1 MLNNLILREE
11 GEVGFMVEEDLQEWQ
26 EALYQ
31 TGLGE
36 GTGNTDEGVGKSVL
50 KRLNKMRDRL

>member
-1 MLNNLILREE
+1 MQEREE
-11 GEVGFMVEEDLQEWQ
+11 GDVGFMVEEDFQEWQ

-36 GTGNTDEGVGKSVL
+36 GTENIDEGVE
-50 KRLNKMRDRL
+50 NQY